1 MLGRLTLAGSRFPHA
16 VFVGAALIVCFA
28 ATACSE
34 SESTT
39 SETTSEETTASQATT
54 SSEATTAAEGSSAA
68 KVEAAVESVM
78 EKNDLKAVLVRVTQ
92 NGKEVATVVR
102 GESMTGVPA
111 TESLFGKGEG

>member
-1 MLGRLTLAGSRFPHA
+1 MLGRLTLAGSRFSHA

-28 ATACSE
+28 ATACSG

-54 SSEATTAAEGSSAA
+54 SSEATTDEGSSAA

>member
-28 ATACSE
+28 ATACSG
-34 SESTT
+34 SDSTT
-39 SETTSEETTASQATT
+39 SGTTSEETTASQATT
-54 SSEATTAAEGSSAA
+54 SSEATTDEGSSAA

>member
-1 MLGRLTLAGSRFPHA
+1 
-16 VFVGAALIVCFA
+16 
-28 ATACSE
+28 
-34 SESTT
+34 
-39 SETTSEETTASQATT
+39 
-54 SSEATTAAEGSSAA
+54 
-68 KVEAAVESVM
+68 VEAAVESAM